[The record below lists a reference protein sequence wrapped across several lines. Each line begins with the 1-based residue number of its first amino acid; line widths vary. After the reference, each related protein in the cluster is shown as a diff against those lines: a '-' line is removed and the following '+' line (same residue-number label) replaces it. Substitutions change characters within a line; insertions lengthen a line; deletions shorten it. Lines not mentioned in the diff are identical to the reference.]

1 MTFKDAMSFISNRTR
16 FKTDLSLSSLK
27 KLMSLCGTPQGDM
40 SFIHIAGTNGKGSV
54 CYMLSGI
61 LQSAGYKTGLFVSPF
76 VVEFCERI
84 QINGEY
90 ISKSDFASIIENLKD
105 KVIML
110 EKEGCLFTEFD
121 LITAAALIY
130 FKNNK
135 CDYVVL
141 EVGLGGKYDATNII
155 APPVI
160 SGICHIDLDHQA
172 VLGDSIEKIAQE
184 KCGIIKKGTNYC
196 VTYPKQ
202 DNKALK
208 VISEN
213 AKNNSVELLIPTI
226 ENQITNQFYSTATI
240 ENTDVEISLA
250 GQHQIYNC
258 SVAVL
263 IAKLLDIDDK
273 HIKKGVKNTTVPA
286 RVEIINKTPL
296 VILDGAHNTDGISAL
311 ENYIRQYVKKPVTLL
326 IGMVNDKD
334 YKNSVKIIA
343 PVCKNVITVD
353 VGGTRALKENELCI
367 EFKKY
372 ADNVYKACSTDDA
385 LRIINSINDGL
396 PIVICGSLYLAA
408 DIRQKILQMFKK

>member
-184 KCGIIKKGTNYC
+184 KCGIIKSGSKAPNVS
-196 VTYPKQ
+196 VTFF
-202 DNKALK
+202 AM
-208 VISEN
+208 
-213 AKNNSVELLIPTI
+213 LII
-226 ENQITNQFYSTATI
+226 F
-240 ENTDVEISLA
+240 
-250 GQHQIYNC
+250 
-258 SVAVL
+258 
-263 IAKLLDIDDK
+263 
-273 HIKKGVKNTTVPA
+273 
-286 RVEIINKTPL
+286 
-296 VILDGAHNTDGISAL
+296 
-311 ENYIRQYVKKPVTLL
+311 
-326 IGMVNDKD
+326 
-334 YKNSVKIIA
+334 
-343 PVCKNVITVD
+343 
-353 VGGTRALKENELCI
+353 
-367 EFKKY
+367 
-372 ADNVYKACSTDDA
+372 
-385 LRIINSINDGL
+385 
-396 PIVICGSLYLAA
+396 
-408 DIRQKILQMFKK
+408 